1 MRKSLYLIRLL
12 YERWDG
18 RVLGLEPKKKVRIYL
33 VKNMKE
39 EVFA

>member
-1 MRKSLYLIRLL
+1 MRKSLHLIGLL

-18 RVLGLEPKKKVRIYL
+18 TFLGLEPKKRVRIYFE
-33 VKNMKE
+33 KNMKE